1 MISYLFNEIFYR
13 PLFNGLIFLYNIIP
27 VHDIGISI
35 IILTIIIRLI
45 LWPLTTKS
53 IKNQKILA
61 QIQPKIEEIRRKF
74 KTNREVQA
82 KALMELYSEYKINP
96 LAGFLPILI
105 QIPIIIALWRVFLSS
120 INFNASI
127 LYSFIAV
134 PINIQSMFLGIIDL
148 SQRNVLLVITA
159 GVLQY
164 FQTKMVMPSSAK
176 AMEGKSAGSPDFSR
190 VMSKQMLYLAPILSI
205 VIFWSL
211 PAALSLYWVVFN
223 ILLIV
228 QQYFTQHDNRESREN

>member
-27 VHDIGISI
+27 IHDIGISI
-35 IILTIIIRLI
+35 IVLTIVIRLI

-53 IKNQKILA
+53 IKNQKTLT

-74 KTNREVQA
+74 KSNREVQA
-82 KALMELYSEYKINP
+82 KALMELYSEHKINP

-120 INFNASI
+120 INFNASF
-127 LYSFIAV
+127 LYSFIKAPDSIQAV
-134 PINIQSMFLGIIDL
+134 FLGLIDL
-148 SQRNVLLVITA
+148 SQKSVVLVIAA
-159 GVLQY
+159 GILQY
-164 FQTKMVMPSSAK
+164 FQAKMIMPPAK
-176 AMEGKSAGSPDFSR
+176 ATEGKPAGNPDFSR
-190 VMSKQMLYLAPILSI
+190 VMSKQMLYLAPVLSV

-223 ILLIV
+223 ILLIL
-228 QQYFTQHDNRESREN
+228 QQYFTRYDNGELKKN